1 MIYLFFDFRNSRY
14 EETDNLKQIVD
25 FLIENC
31 YPQLK
36 AHDYAAFFKTI
47 VNESTALVAK
57 WMAVGFTHGVLNT
70 DNMSLLS
77 ITIDY
82 GPFGF
87 LDAYDPSYI
96 PNHSDDY
103 GRYSY
108 ENQPK
113 IFKWNLTRLALAI
126 EPLLSKEQAAEVTET
141 IKNYDSLY
149 QECFLS
155 AFRRKLGLTAPSQDE
170 EKLIQLLLDIME
182 TQRADFTQ
190 TFRQL
195 GLLDLEQPDFS
206 QHWALLAIQPH
217 VHFDEFLQLYKKVV
231 ADLNIGEQQRQSI
244 MKTSNP
250 QYVLRNWMAEAAI
263 RQAEADDFHL
273 TNVLLKVL
281 KNPYEVD
288 TEAEELGFS
297 KLPPNWSCS
306 LRISCSS

>member
-1 MIYLFFDFRNSRY
+1 M
-14 EETDNLKQIVD
+14 VD
-25 FLIENC
+25 FMIDNC
-31 YPQLK
+31 YPQVE
-36 AHDYAAFFKTI
+36 AGNYAEFFTT
-47 VNESTALVAK
+47 VVEESAALVAK

-87 LDAYDPSYI
+87 LDTYDPSYI

-113 IFKWNLTRLALAI
+113 IFKWNLARLALAL
-126 EPLLSKEQAAEVTET
+126 EPLLTKEETPKLAETLE
-141 IKNYDSLY
+141 NYDSLY
-149 QECFLS
+149 HGFFLA

-170 EKLIQLLLDIME
+170 EKLIQLLLDMME
-182 TQRADFTQ
+182 SQRADFTQ

-195 GLLDLEQPDFS
+195 GLLDLDLPDFA
-206 QHWALLAIQPH
+206 QHWALLAVQQHI
-217 VHFDEFLQLYKKVV
+217 HFDEFLRLYKKIL
-231 ADLNIGEQQRQSI
+231 ADLNISEIERRSV
-244 MKTSNP
+244 MKACNP
-250 QYVLRNWMAEAAI
+250 QYVLRNWMAETAI
-263 RQAEADDFHL
+263 RRAEADDFHL

-281 KNPYEVD
+281 KNPYEVND
-288 TEAEELGFS
+288 EAEQLGFS